1 VIEPIQGAGARLT
14 PGLMDTRRVTSEK
27 SATDLVERARAS
39 VEAHDRDEAISFYAP
54 DAVWDAT
61 PWGMGRFEGREAIL
75 GFFEDWRG
83 SYSGLAFEAEE
94 IRDLGNG
101 ITFDVI
107 VQEGRPLGSSGV
119 VQLRYASVTE
129 WVDNLIVSNT
139 TYTDIDEARVAAERL
154 AEERA

>member
-1 VIEPIQGAGARLT
+1 MC
-14 PGLMDTRRVTSEK
+14 GLMDTRRSVSEE
-27 SATDLVERARAS
+27 SSTPDLVERVRAS
-39 VEAHDRDEAISFYAP
+39 IEAHRDEVISFYAP

-83 SYSGLAFEAEE
+83 SYSGLAFKVEE
-94 IRDLGNG
+94 TRDLGNG
-101 ITFDVI
+101 VTFAVI

-129 WVDNLIVSNT
+129 WVDGLIASNT
-139 TYTDIDEARVAAERL
+139 TYTDIDEARAAAER
-154 AEERA
+154 RAQEPR